1 MDMTGEYRIEAPRE
15 RVWQALNDPEVLKQC
30 IPGCEELTKD
40 GDDGF
45 SAKVKA
51 KVGPVS
57 AKFSGKVTLSD
68 IVPPESYTIS
78 GEGQGGAAGFAKG
91 GAKVRLA
98 EDGGATQLSYE
109 VNAQVGG
116 KLAQIGSRLID
127 GTAKKLAGQ
136 FFESFANTVGQP
148 AEAEGAEAVEVGSS
162 DSPDDTASRDEPES
176 DPEPAAR
183 LTVTSKAEAE
193 SDDGDTS
200 ERRASLPPGA
210 WVTALLVAVGLLA
223 LVFAID

>member
-1 MDMTGEYRIEAPRE
+1 MDMTGDYRIEAPRE
-15 RVWQALNDPEVLKQC
+15 KVWQALNDPEVLKLC

-40 GDDGF
+40 SDGGF
-45 SAKVKA
+45 SAKVKT

-68 IVPPESYTIS
+68 LNPPESYTIS

-98 EDGGATQLSYE
+98 EDGAATQLSYE

-127 GTAKKLAGQ
+127 GTARKLAGQ

-148 AEAEGAEAVEVGSS
+148 AEAPAEPEEAGGSGSSEDEEQDPAATSRAKSPPGAEA
-162 DSPDDTASRDEPES
+162 PP
-176 DPEPAAR
+176 
-183 LTVTSKAEAE
+183 KQ
-193 SDDGDTS
+193 DTS
-200 ERRASLPPGA
+200 RTGGPGLRPGI
-210 WVTALLVAVGLLA
+210 WVTALIVVMGVLVLA
-223 LVFAID
+223 FAMS